1 MRVLITGG
9 TGSLGRALLPALL
22 ADPGVTRV
30 VVYARSESRQAALA
44 AELGAHPALRWYL
57 GDVRDRERLERAM
70 WSCDAVIHAAA
81 LKRVDSVADNPEE
94 VRKTNVEG
102 SAYVCAA
109 ALAAGVQRV
118 LLISSDKAVAPANVY
133 GVTKAQM
140 EHEGVAFNAISA
152 PQGTTV
158 AVTRWG
164 NVLGSTGSVLGLWR
178 AAAAA
183 GQPLPVTDPA
193 MTRFWLT
200 LKQAATFALAALAA
214 LRGGEVLIPVLP
226 AMQLGALAEAVAPGW
241 PIAVTGL
248 RPGGEKRHEVLL
260 TDEEATRT
268 VAVTLAGGLEAW
280 AVNPAL
286 HSWRADVPWTGE
298 PWPAGAVYRSDLVP
312 RLSVAE
318 MRELLQADGK
328 SGEAA
333 EGFQPTPG
341 GRRGAPGNPLKPL
354 AGGSG

>member
-9 TGSLGRALLPALL
+9 TGSLGRALLPSLL

-102 SAYVCAA
+102 SAHVCAA
-109 ALAAGVQRV
+109 ALAAGVRRV

-164 NVLGSTGSVLGLWR
+164 NVLGSTGSVVHVWR
-178 AAAAA
+178 SAVAA
-183 GQPLPVTDPA
+183 GRPLPLTDPEA
-193 MTRFWLT
+193 TRFWLT
-200 LKQAATFALAALAA
+200 LDQAAAFARWALGAM
-214 LRGGEVLIPVLP
+214 RGGELFVPVLP
-226 AMQLGALAEAVAPGW
+226 AMRLGELAEAVAPGW
-241 PIAVTGL
+241 PVTVTGY
-248 RPGGEKRHEVLL
+248 RPGGEKAHEQLL
-260 TDEEATRT
+260 GEDEARRT
-268 VAVTLAGGLEAW
+268 VAVGEDAW

-318 MRELLQADGK
+318 MRELLKGVA
-328 SGEAA
+328 
-333 EGFQPTPG
+333 
-341 GRRGAPGNPLKPL
+341 
-354 AGGSG
+354 